1 MVSADWENV
10 CRRSQSWCA
19 NVHAVPPDH
28 TVPCRSS
35 SLDVRCRARIRSPR
49 TSSRARTRSRAAS
62 CATVG
67 TTTGVIS
74 SRRSNRARCWASLAS
89 VLTRSPDGR
98 CSFDGA
104 ATTHRM
110 LWSVRNRASPEPVGP
125 ASYTTATG
133 PGSSRSQPSTASGC
147 GPSRARNISP
157 VLASIPQATT
167 DLACTSRPTLVRSRC
182 TGTSRNCRHYR
193 PGSPAPATH
202 DNLRARSRPAG
213 PGTSIPSNRHT
224 CPYPQDIDGLSHDS
238 QPLGRLATLG
248 PAAAGGVPA
257 TLHQLSH
264 FHATEL
270 VNGGVSLS
278 TIRKRLGHRNLQ
290 TSLRYAEQT
299 DAVAAAE
306 LRAWRRDHKQ
316 QRHNDTEPTA
326 ETAHLTAH
334 CPWGQLWDRKVP
346 GRLAQRRP
354 LGPVRPQG
362 LRQSRGVV

>member
-1 MVSADWENV
+1 MAAPPTGSASPPSRPAPRPARRPGQGILAERQTGGHRRDDPHRQEPVEAAQPGQHRPPASVPARAVSAV
-10 CRRSQSWCA
+10 RS
-19 NVHAVPPDH
+19 
-28 TVPCRSS
+28 
-35 SLDVRCRARIRSPR
+35 L
-49 TSSRARTRSRAAS
+49 TSSRTRRADRTWCPRSTTTSPKRRSR
-62 CATVG
+62 T
-67 TTTGVIS
+67 
-74 SRRSNRARCWASLAS
+74 ARWRCQSIDR
-89 VLTRSPDGR
+89 LT
-98 CSFDGA
+98 
-104 ATTHRM
+104 
-110 LWSVRNRASPEPVGP
+110 
-125 ASYTTATG
+125 
-133 PGSSRSQPSTASGC
+133 
-147 GPSRARNISP
+147 
-157 VLASIPQATT
+157 
-167 DLACTSRPTLVRSRC
+167 
-182 TGTSRNCRHYR
+182 
-193 PGSPAPATH
+193 
-202 DNLRARSRPAG
+202 
-213 PGTSIPSNRHT
+213 NRHT

-362 LRQSRGVV
+362 LRQSRGVVIASFLFDWARRRGGRGSGRGCGTSSRWPT